1 MGTELSEVKLPSK
14 DTRSWLDKETRQ
26 TFVPVHAKAGKL
38 LDEMRKNLD
47 SLSEASKMLL
57 DNSAKEI
64 EKRNMRTHGRARA
77 MNKLARLF
85 VDRVRTVKIPE
96 QVSYK
101 TLEDFVQGTQKAFAV
116 TDTDVAN
123 WFPRISPFFILDRR
137 KFSAV
142 FDRAKD
148 TLRALEY
155 FLSKEYVKTKM
166 LEETFQLIDEIL
178 ANEQQLATLQ
188 NQKTRIEAE
197 KASVEGE
204 IAQIQQKISDL
215 RSKGSMGKL
224 DQTSTEIET
233 LSVEVR
239 HGLQHLQKPFVKLQ
253 SLATH
258 GGGSGLTPEELNKL
272 DQYIQSPFEA
282 FATETTGTPLL
293 KEILRKLARS
303 VSEGKL
309 KLKPEKIR
317 KAEQIID
324 SITNKDSLVTLHR
337 KGQEAMMRKAQL
349 STSTEIEATRQD
361 LSRLQGQLEHLGRKK
376 GIVESEREALQR
388 KRDETIKSISTDKNE
403 IEKNIMGFL
412 GKKVHIE

>member
-1 MGTELSEVKLPSK
+1 
-14 DTRSWLDKETRQ
+14 
-26 TFVPVHAKAGKL
+26 VHAKARKL

-64 EKRNMRTHGRARA
+64 EKRNMKTHGRARA

-85 VDRVRTVKIPE
+85 VDRMRTIKIPE
-96 QVSYK
+96 RISYK
-101 TLEDFVQGTQKAFAV
+101 TLEDFVQGTQKAFSV
-116 TDTDVAN
+116 TDVDVAN

-142 FDRAKD
+142 FEKAKNS
-148 TLRALEY
+148 LRGLEY
-155 FLSKEYVKTKM
+155 FLSKEYIKTKM
-166 LEETFQLIDEIL
+166 LEETFQLIDQVL

-188 NQKTRIEAE
+188 DQKARIEAE
-197 KASVEGE
+197 EAAVEAE
-204 IAQIQQKISDL
+204 IAQIQQKVSDL

-224 DQTSTEIET
+224 GLTRTEIET

-239 HGLQHLQKPFVKLQ
+239 HSLRHLQKPFVKLQ

-272 DQYIQSPFEA
+272 DQYIQHPFEA
-282 FATETTGTPLL
+282 FATETSGTPLL
-293 KEILRKLARS
+293 KEILRKLS
-303 VSEGKL
+303 LCVSEGKL

-317 KAEQIID
+317 KAEQKID
-324 SITNKDSLVTLHR
+324 SITNENSLATLHR
-337 KGQEAMMRKAQL
+337 KSQEAMMRKTHL
-349 STSTEIEATRQD
+349 STSTEVEATRQD
-361 LSRLQGQLEHLGRKK
+361 LSKLQGQLEHLGRKK
-376 GIVESEREALQR
+376 GIVESEKEALQG
-388 KRDETIKSISTDKNE
+388 KHDETIKSISTDKTE

-412 GKKVHIE
+412 GKKVHVE

>member
-1 MGTELSEVKLPSK
+1 MSEVKLPSK

-26 TFVPVHAKAGKL
+26 TFVPVHAKARKL
-38 LDEMRKNLD
+38 LDEMRKNLET
-47 SLSEASKMLL
+47 LSEASKMLL
-57 DNSAKEI
+57 DNSANEI
-64 EKRNMRTHGRARA
+64 EKRNMKTHGRARA

-85 VDRVRTVKIPE
+85 VDRMRTIKIPE

-101 TLEDFVQGTQKAFAV
+101 TLEDFVEGTQKTFSV
-116 TDTDVAN
+116 TDVDVAN

-142 FDRAKD
+142 FEKAKD
-148 TLRALEY
+148 SLRVLEY

-166 LEETFQLIDEIL
+166 LEETFQLIDKVL
-178 ANEQQLATLQ
+178 AHEQQLTTLQ
-188 NQKTRIEAE
+188 NQKAKIEAE
-197 KASVEGE
+197 ETSVEAE
-204 IAQIQQKISDL
+204 IAQIQQKVSDL
-215 RSKGSMGKL
+215 SSKGSMGKL

-272 DQYIQSPFEA
+272 DQYTQNPFEA
-282 FATETTGTPLL
+282 FATELSGTPLL

-317 KAEQIID
+317 KAEQMID
-324 SITNKDSLVTLHR
+324 SITNKDSLATLQ
-337 KGQEAMMRKAQL
+337 KKSQEAMMRKAQL
-349 STSTEIEATRQD
+349 STSTEIETTRQD
-361 LSRLQGQLEHLGRKK
+361 LSKLQGQLEHLGRKK
-376 GIVESEREALQR
+376 GIVECEREALQ
-388 KRDETIKSISTDKNE
+388 KKHGETIKSISAEKNE

>member
-1 MGTELSEVKLPSK
+1 
-14 DTRSWLDKETRQ
+14 
-26 TFVPVHAKAGKL
+26 VHAKTRKL
-38 LDEMRKNLD
+38 LDDMRKNLD

-64 EKRNMRTHGRARA
+64 EKRNMKTHGRARA

-85 VDRVRTVKIPE
+85 VDRMRTIKVPE
-96 QVSYK
+96 QVSYT
-101 TLEDFVQGTQKAFAV
+101 TLEDFVEDTQKAFGV
-116 TDTDVAN
+116 IDVDVAN

-142 FDRAKD
+142 FERAKD
-148 TLRALEY
+148 SLRVLGY

-166 LEETFQLIDEIL
+166 LEETFRLIDEVL
-178 ANEQQLATLQ
+178 ADEQQLATLQ
-188 NQKTRIEAE
+188 NQKARIEAE

-204 IAQIQQKISDL
+204 IAQIQQRISDL
-215 RSKGSMGKL
+215 RSKGSMGRL

-272 DQYIQSPFEA
+272 DQYIQNPFEA
-282 FATETTGTPLL
+282 FATETSGTPLL

-303 VSEGKL
+303 ISEGKL

-317 KAEQIID
+317 KAEQIVD
-324 SITNKDSLVTLHR
+324 SITNRDSLAMLHQ

-361 LSRLQGQLEHLGRKK
+361 LLKLQSQLEHLGRKK

-388 KRDETIKSISTDKNE
+388 KHDETIRRIRADKNE

-412 GKKVHIE
+412 GKKVHIG

>member
-1 MGTELSEVKLPSK
+1 MKLPSK

-26 TFVPVHAKAGKL
+26 TFVPVHAKARKL
-38 LDEMRKNLD
+38 LDEIRKNLE

-85 VDRVRTVKIPE
+85 VDRMRTIKIPE

-101 TLEDFVQGTQKAFAV
+101 TLEDFVQDTQKAFSV
-116 TDTDVAN
+116 TDVDVAN

-142 FDRAKD
+142 FEKAKD
-148 TLRALEY
+148 SFRVLEY

-166 LEETFQLIDEIL
+166 LEETFQLIDEVL
-178 ANEQQLATLQ
+178 AHEQQLATLQ

-239 HGLQHLQKPFVKLQ
+239 HSLQHLQKPFVKLQ

-282 FATETTGTPLL
+282 FATERSGTPLL

-324 SITNKDSLVTLHR
+324 SITNKDSLVTLHL

-376 GIVESEREALQR
+376 GIVESEREALHR
-388 KRDETIKSISTDKNE
+388 KHDETIKSISADKNE

-412 GKKVHIE
+412 GKKVRIE

>member
-1 MGTELSEVKLPSK
+1 MKLPPK

-26 TFVPVHAKAGKL
+26 TFVPVHAKTRKL
-38 LDEMRKNLD
+38 LDDMRKNLD

-64 EKRNMRTHGRARA
+64 EKRNMKTHGRARA

-85 VDRVRTVKIPE
+85 VDRMRTIKVPE

-101 TLEDFVQGTQKAFAV
+101 TLEDFVQDTQKAFGV
-116 TDTDVAN
+116 IDVDVAN

-142 FDRAKD
+142 FEKAKD
-148 TLRALEY
+148 SIRVLEY

-166 LEETFQLIDEIL
+166 LEETFRLIDEVL
-178 ANEQQLATLQ
+178 ADEQQLATLQ
-188 NQKTRIEAE
+188 NQKARIEAE

-215 RSKGSMGKL
+215 RSKGSMGRL

-272 DQYIQSPFEA
+272 DQYIQNPFEA
-282 FATETTGTPLL
+282 FATEMSGTPLL

-303 VSEGKL
+303 ISEGKL

-317 KAEQIID
+317 KAEQIVD
-324 SITNKDSLVTLHR
+324 SITNRDSLAMLHQ

-361 LSRLQGQLEHLGRKK
+361 LLKLQGQLEHLGRKK

-388 KRDETIKSISTDKNE
+388 KHDETIRRIRADKNE

-412 GKKVHIE
+412 GKKVHIG

>member
-1 MGTELSEVKLPSK
+1 
-14 DTRSWLDKETRQ
+14 
-26 TFVPVHAKAGKL
+26 VHAKARKL
-38 LDEMRKNLD
+38 LDEIRKNLE

-85 VDRVRTVKIPE
+85 VDRMRTIKIPE

-101 TLEDFVQGTQKAFAV
+101 TLEDFVQDTQKAFSV
-116 TDTDVAN
+116 TDVDVAN

-142 FDRAKD
+142 FEKAKD
-148 TLRALEY
+148 SFRVLEY

-166 LEETFQLIDEIL
+166 LEETFQLIDEVL
-178 ANEQQLATLQ
+178 AHEQQLATLQ

-239 HGLQHLQKPFVKLQ
+239 HALQHLQKPFVKLQ

-282 FATETTGTPLL
+282 FATETSGTPLL

-324 SITNKDSLVTLHR
+324 GITNKDSLVTLHR

-361 LSRLQGQLEHLGRKK
+361 LSRLQGQLEHLGRRK

-388 KRDETIKSISTDKNE
+388 KRDETIKSISSDKNE

>member
-1 MGTELSEVKLPSK
+1 
-14 DTRSWLDKETRQ
+14 
-26 TFVPVHAKAGKL
+26 VHAKARKL
-38 LDEMRKNLD
+38 LDEMRKNLE

-64 EKRNMRTHGRARA
+64 EKRNMKTHGRARA

-85 VDRVRTVKIPE
+85 VDRMRTIKIPE

-101 TLEDFVQGTQKAFAV
+101 TLEDFVQGTQKAFSV
-116 TDTDVAN
+116 TDVDVAN

-142 FDRAKD
+142 FEKAKD
-148 TLRALEY
+148 SLRVLEY
-155 FLSKEYVKTKM
+155 FLLKEYVKTKM
-166 LEETFQLIDEIL
+166 LEETFQLIDKVL

-188 NQKTRIEAE
+188 NQKARIEAE
-197 KASVEGE
+197 EASVEAE
-204 IAQIQQKISDL
+204 IAQIQQKVSDL

-239 HGLQHLQKPFVKLQ
+239 HSLQHLQKPFVKLQ

-272 DQYIQSPFEA
+272 DQYIRNPFEA
-282 FATETTGTPLL
+282 FATETSDTPLL
-293 KEILRKLARS
+293 KEMLRKLARS

-317 KAEQIID
+317 KAEQMID
-324 SITNKDSLVTLHR
+324 SITNKDSLAALHQ
-337 KGQEAMMRKAQL
+337 KSQEAMRRKTQL
-349 STSTEIEATRQD
+349 STSPEIEATRQD
-361 LSRLQGQLEHLGRKK
+361 LSKLQGQLEHSGRKK

-388 KRDETIKSISTDKNE
+388 KHNETIKSISADKDE
-403 IEKNIMGFL
+403 IEKNITGFL

>member
-1 MGTELSEVKLPSK
+1 MSEVKLPPK

-26 TFVPVHAKAGKL
+26 TFVPVHAKTRKL
-38 LDEMRKNLD
+38 LDDMRKNLD

-64 EKRNMRTHGRARA
+64 EKRNMKTHGRARA

-85 VDRVRTVKIPE
+85 VDRMRTIKVPE

-101 TLEDFVQGTQKAFAV
+101 TLEDFVQDTQKAFGV
-116 TDTDVAN
+116 IDVDVAN

-142 FDRAKD
+142 FEKAKD
-148 TLRALEY
+148 SIRVLEY

-166 LEETFQLIDEIL
+166 LEETFRLIDEVL
-178 ANEQQLATLQ
+178 ADEQQLATLQ
-188 NQKTRIEAE
+188 NQKARIEAE

-215 RSKGSMGKL
+215 RSKGSMGRL

-272 DQYIQSPFEA
+272 DQYIQNPFEA
-282 FATETTGTPLL
+282 FATEMSGTPLL

-303 VSEGKL
+303 ISEGKL

-317 KAEQIID
+317 KAEQIVD
-324 SITNKDSLVTLHR
+324 SITNRDSLAMLHQ

-361 LSRLQGQLEHLGRKK
+361 LLKLQGQLEHLGRKK

-388 KRDETIKSISTDKNE
+388 KHDETIRKIRADKNE

-412 GKKVHIE
+412 GKKVHIG

>member
-1 MGTELSEVKLPSK
+1 MGTQLSEVKLASK
-14 DTRSWLDKETRQ
+14 DARSWLDKETRQ
-26 TFVPVHAKAGKL
+26 TFVPVHAKARKL

-47 SLSEASKMLL
+47 SLAEASKMLL

-85 VDRVRTVKIPE
+85 VDRMRIIKIPE

-101 TLEDFVQGTQKAFAV
+101 TLEDFVEDTQKAFSV
-116 TDTDVAN
+116 TDVDVAN

-142 FDRAKD
+142 FEKAKD
-148 TLRALEY
+148 SLRVLEY

-166 LEETFQLIDEIL
+166 LEETFQLIDEVL
-178 ANEQQLATLQ
+178 AHGQQLATLQ

-239 HGLQHLQKPFVKLQ
+239 HALQHLQKPFVKLQ

-272 DQYIQSPFEA
+272 DQYIQNPFEA
-282 FATETTGTPLL
+282 FATETSGTPLL

-303 VSEGKL
+303 VSEEKL

-317 KAEQIID
+317 KAEQITD
-324 SITNKDSLVTLHR
+324 SITNRDSLATLHQ
-337 KGQEAMMRKAQL
+337 KSQEAMIRKAQL

-361 LSRLQGQLEHLGRKK
+361 LSRLQGQREHLGRRK
-376 GIVESEREALQR
+376 GIVESEREAVQ
-388 KRDETIKSISTDKNE
+388 KKHVETIRSISTDKSQ
-403 IEKNIMGFL
+403 IEKSIMGFL

>member
-1 MGTELSEVKLPSK
+1 MSEVKLPSK

-204 IAQIQQKISDL
+204 IAQIQEKISDL